1 MEYLQNVVS
10 ISFWFTHLPF
20 RDIRYVFIFNEDVEL
35 HKEKKNPIH
44 SSISELSSVI
54 NNSRFHNNTML
65 RACFQ
70 HQPSVY
76 SHHAVEKPQAE
87 KDHTQRALLMY

>member
-35 HKEKKNPIH
+35 HKEKKK
-44 SSISELSSVI
+44 S
-54 NNSRFHNNTML
+54 NSQFYL
-65 RACFQ
+65 W
-70 HQPSVY
+70 
-76 SHHAVEKPQAE
+76 AE
-87 KDHTQRALLMY
+87 FSDQ